1 LRRTNMFSNESIATV
16 ETWAE
21 RPSSTECAPLD
32 GHAGDHPDRGRIR
45 HVDWN
50 AHYAE
55 MGVPVASEKKIT
67 SLHACDGP
75 SASQCVLSGGKR
87 AFVSRDAMSR

>member
-1 LRRTNMFSNESIATV
+1 MPQTTQQLRVTNRGV
-16 ETWAE
+16 P
-21 RPSSTECAPLD
+21 R
-32 GHAGDHPDRGRIR
+32 RGRIR

-50 AHYAE
+50 AHYAK
-55 MGVPVASEKKIT
+55 MGVSVASEKKIT

-87 AFVSRDAMSR
+87 AFVSRDAMSG